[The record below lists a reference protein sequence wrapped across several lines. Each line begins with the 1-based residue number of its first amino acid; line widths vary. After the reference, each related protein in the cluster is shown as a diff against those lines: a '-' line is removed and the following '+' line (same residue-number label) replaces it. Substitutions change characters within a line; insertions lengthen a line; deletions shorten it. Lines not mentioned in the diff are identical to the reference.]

1 MSRQSKDNPA
11 PIRSRRLWIIIGVFV
26 MLAIA
31 AVAGFSTRGGSPAAN
46 ATIGETQMVTVTGTA
61 LPRYPEQ
68 GADPAIGMKAPLLSG
83 STFDGTL
90 ISIGDDG
97 KPKIIVFLAHWCPH
111 CQNDVKELT
120 PYIDENGLPP
130 GVEFYSVATG
140 TDATAP
146 NYPPSK
152 WLADWPVPTMADSPD
167 NTAAKAFGLNAF
179 PFFVFVTADGKVDFR
194 FPGEIRPEALF
205 KAAEQ
210 LAASR

>member
-11 PIRSRRLWIIIGVFV
+11 PVRSRRLWIIIGVLGI
-26 MLAIA
+26 LAIA
-31 AVAGFSTRGGSPAAN
+31 AAAGLSTKGGPTATN

-61 LPRYPEQ
+61 LPRYPKQ
-68 GADPAIGMKAPLLSG
+68 GADPAIGMRAPQLSG
-83 STFDGTL
+83 SSFDGTR

-97 KPKIIVFLAHWCPH
+97 KPKIIVFLTHWCPH
-111 CQNDVKELT
+111 CQNDVNELT

-130 GVEFYSVATG
+130 GVEFYSVATA

-152 WLADWPVPTMADSPD
+152 WLADWPVPTMADSPE
-167 NTAAKAFGLNAF
+167 NTAANAFGLNAF

-194 FPGEIRPEALF
+194 FPGEIPPEALF
-205 KAAEQ
+205 QAAER
-210 LAASR
+210 LAASQ